1 MKKSYR
7 ELKQELDEV
16 IDQLSS
22 PNIDIDEAI
31 VLQKKGQKL
40 IDQLEA
46 YLKGLEKEEK

>member
-7 ELKQELDEV
+7 DLKKELDEV
-16 IDQLSS
+16 IEQLSS

-40 IDQLEA
+40 IDQLKA
-46 YLKGLEKEEK
+46 YLEGLETEEK